1 MKLNAKQRIL
11 KEYDKAKDIVNE
23 LAYIIAAGLD
33 CGLYTLDDFNEIS
46 KSADKI
52 YEIINR
58 NKNEINYD

>member
-11 KEYDKAKDIVNE
+11 REYDRAKNIVDE
-23 LAYIIAAGLD
+23 LAYVISTGLD
-33 CGLYTLDDFNEIS
+33 CGLYTLNDFNEMH

-58 NKNEINYD
+58 NKNELNCN